1 MNTNQRPYRAKA
13 IALFAILLST
23 TSQVPAGLPVGPE
36 QIVVTYFS
44 GTINYYASP
53 PTATPNLGNNGF
65 VVAKFDTQTGN
76 IGPLIPPT
84 TSPPGLWDPNDVPPY
99 SVFHNQTGQAWTAQR
114 LGEVFGITVD
124 DATPPNIYVTATEA
138 YNIVGS
144 STPLPKGA
152 GGPGGI
158 YRLDGTT
165 GASTSGSLPNNSV
178 NGPGLGNVCF
188 RRAGSGV
195 GYLYVS
201 DLEDGNIY
209 RVNAAALAQV
219 GTPYNHGVQGR
230 LNMSLS
236 AIPDDGTPG
245 LTQFGRRVWGVKTYQ
260 NKLYYAVWWE
270 DSRNVSLTERK
281 YSGVVCVPRQ

>member
-1 MNTNQRPYRAKA
+1 MKTNQRSPRVVQA
-13 IALFAILLST
+13 IAVIVYLLST
-23 TSQVPAGLPVGPE
+23 TSKVPEGLPVGPE
-36 QIVVTYFS
+36 QIVLTHFS

-65 VVAKFDTQTGN
+65 VIAKFDTQTGN

-84 TSPPGLWDPNDVPPY
+84 TSPPHLWNPSDVPPF
-99 SVFHNQTGQAWTAQR
+99 SGFHNETGQPWNAQR

-124 DATPPNIYVTATEA
+124 DASPPNIYVTATEA

-144 STPLPKGA
+144 AIPLPKGA

-188 RRAGSGV
+188 RRAGSGI

-201 DLEDGNIY
+201 DLEDGLIY
-209 RVNAAALAQV
+209 RLNAATLAPV

-230 LNMSLS
+230 INMSLG
-236 AIPDDGTPG
+236 AIPDD
-245 LTQFGRRVWGVKTYQ
+245 L
-260 NKLYYAVWWE
+260 
-270 DSRNVSLTERK
+270 
-281 YSGVVCVPRQ
+281 